1 MNLVFQPSRNV
12 PPTLPVCEW
21 FRRSLHLLLL
31 SGMFPLALLCTMVT
45 RVTSFFLAGQE
56 DGRKRRE
63 TVTPTNQ
70 GAGYINSYHLMNE
83 VLGVG
88 GSLTPSTVNKSI
100 FCCKQRGQ
108 LKLSSAL
115 FCYRMHICSVHQLWG
130 KKHNI
135 WTLLKDSRRENL
147 LNLCNLI
154 NRTEMT
160 RGNQCVINRSSQNC
174 SKHQLQVPIPVST
187 GDFWLEQRCCIGR
200 ERKAMWALLSFP
212 STADVNMV

>member
-1 MNLVFQPSRNV
+1 MTLFVWLTKVTLKHEPRLPAIQKC

-21 FRRSLHLLLL
+21 FRRSLHLPLL

-83 VLGVG
+83 ELGVG
-88 GSLTPSTVNKSI
+88 GSLTLSTVNKSI

-115 FCYRMHICSVHQLWG
+115 FCYRMQICTVHQLWG

-135 WTLLKDSRRENL
+135 
-147 LNLCNLI
+147 
-154 NRTEMT
+154 
-160 RGNQCVINRSSQNC
+160 
-174 SKHQLQVPIPVST
+174 
-187 GDFWLEQRCCIGR
+187 
-200 ERKAMWALLSFP
+200 
-212 STADVNMV
+212 